1 MNANV
6 WEGGATS
13 RDVVGDAPGGGPFSP
28 LRAKWATS
36 TGVAGGTPLVP
47 AAAPGTAHLPGGG
60 WARGSTGAPETGR
73 GEVGSIDADLA
84 ECKRL
89 ELSYEAPGDAPGRL
103 ALRRAALR
111 TVEF

>member
-1 MNANV
+1 M
-6 WEGGATS
+6 
-13 RDVVGDAPGGGPFSP
+13 
-28 LRAKWATS
+28 
-36 TGVAGGTPLVP
+36 P
-47 AAAPGTAHLPGGG
+47 AAAPGTAHLPGGV
-60 WARGSTGAPETGR
+60 WARVSTWAPETCLV
-73 GEVGSIDADLA
+73 EVGSIDADLA